1 MRNEKLREKNLRIIR
16 DFFGDSEF
24 KDFAVRLWDGTEW
37 RPPGNSRDLFT
48 IVFNHPKALARLL
61 YFPVDRR
68 LGEAYIYGDFDVEG
82 DMFWL
87 FALEDHIEKKYR
99 ELVKKISFWLNLNSI
114 LRARVEEKRLT
125 GRRGPARLRGRV
137 HSIERDR
144 QAISYHYDVSNEFF
158 SLWLDDLMNY
168 SCAYFRDWKEDLG
181 TAQRNKLELICRK
194 LRLKAGERV
203 LDIGCG
209 WGGFLIYAGKK
220 YGIKGLGITLS
231 RNQYEY
237 ARDRIKREGLE
248 DRVEVQYRDYR
259 EVEEWEGFD
268 KIVSIGMFE
277 HVGREMLEEYFSRAF
292 KLLKP
297 GGLFM
302 NHGITRRRPL
312 KVPKKWSF
320 SNTYIFP
327 DGELHSISHTL
338 SVAEKVGFEVRDVE
352 NLREHYAR
360 TLKLWAERLE
370 KNREKA
376 LQYVDEVTYRTWKIF
391 LVGSSYGFATE
402 RFGLHQSLLVK
413 NLPGGKNHLPPTRE
427 DIYANWD
434 SNL

>member
-1 MRNEKLREKNLRIIR
+1 MREEKLREKNLRIIEA
-16 DFFGDSEF
+16 FFSDSPF

-37 RPPGNSRDLFT
+37 RPPGNQQDRFVL
-48 IVFNHPKALARLL
+48 VFRNPKTLARLL

-68 LGEAYIYGDFDVEG
+68 LGEAFIYGDFDVEG
-82 DMFWL
+82 DMFWV
-87 FALEDHIEKKYR
+87 FSLEDQIEKKYR
-99 ELVKKISFWLNLNSI
+99 ELIKKPSFWALVFSI
-114 LRARVEEKRLT
+114 LKAKVKERKLEGK
-125 GRRGPARLRGRV
+125 RGPARLSGRV

-158 SLWLDDLMNY
+158 ALWLDELMNY
-168 SCAYFRDWKEDLG
+168 SCAYFRDWSEDIH

-194 LRLKAGERV
+194 LRLKPGERV

-209 WGGFLIYAGKK
+209 WGGFLIYAAKK

-237 ARDRIKREGLE
+237 AKERIKMEGLE
-248 DRVEVQYRDYR
+248 GQIEVLYRDYR

-268 KIVSIGMFE
+268 KLVSIGMFE
-277 HVGREMLEEYFSRAF
+277 HVGKEMLDEYFRRAYR
-292 KLLKP
+292 LLKP

-302 NHGITRRRPL
+302 NHGITRRVPL
-312 KVPKKWSF
+312 RLPKRWSF

-327 DGELHSISHTL
+327 DGELHSISYTL
-338 SVAEKVGFEVRDVE
+338 QVAERAGFEVRDVE
-352 NLREHYAR
+352 NLREHYAQ
-360 TLKLWAERLE
+360 TLKLWAQRLE
-370 KNREKA
+370 EKKDEA
-376 LQYVDEVTYRTWKIF
+376 LKYVDEVTYRTWKIF
-391 LVGSSYGFATE
+391 LIGSSYGFATE

-413 NLPGGKNHLPPTRE
+413 NLPGGKNHLPINRE
-427 DIYANWD
+427 DIYRDWD

>member
-1 MRNEKLREKNLRIIR
+1 MKDEKLREKNLKIIK
-16 DFFGDSEF
+16 DFFEDSDF

-37 RPPGNSRDLFT
+37 RPPGNNQDRFT
-48 IVFNHPKALARLL
+48 VVFTHPKTLARLL

-68 LGEAYIYGDFDVEG
+68 LGEAYIYGEFDVEG

-87 FALEDHIEKKYR
+87 FTLEDQIERKYR
-99 ELVKKISFWLNLNSI
+99 EMVKKPSFWLNLNSI
-114 LRARVEEKRLT
+114 LRARVKEKRLE
-125 GRRGPARLRGRV
+125 GKRGPAKLKGRV

-158 SLWLDDLMNY
+158 SLWLDELMNY
-168 SCAYFRDWKEDLG
+168 SCAYFRDWNEDIH

-194 LRLKAGERV
+194 LRLKPGERV

-220 YGIKGLGITLS
+220 YGIKGVGITLS
-231 RNQYEY
+231 KNQYEY
-237 ARDRIKREGLE
+237 AKERIKEEGLE
-248 DRVEVQYRDYR
+248 GQVEVRYQDYR

-277 HVGREMLEEYFSRAF
+277 HVGKEMLEEYFKRAF

-312 KVPKKWSF
+312 KIPKRWSF

-360 TLKLWAERLE
+360 TLRLWAERLE
-370 KNREKA
+370 KNREEA
-376 LQYVDEVTYRTWKIF
+376 LKYVDEVTYRTWKIF
-391 LVGSSYGFATE
+391 LIGSSYGFATE

-413 NLPGGKNHLPPTRE
+413 NLPGGKNYLPINRE
-427 DIYANWD
+427 DIYRDWD
-434 SNL
+434 SSL